1 MRRPQTYTARRLRR
15 EMSLPEVLLWN
26 GLRRNGEG
34 LRFRRQHPIGPYV
47 VDFYH
52 SAARLVIEIDG
63 IAHDMGDR
71 PARDE
76 ARQGYLE
83 KNGYTVI
90 RLPAADVLKNADDA
104 ADKIVRAV
112 NPLHHQPAAGGPP
125 PRAGE
130 DSA

>member
-1 MRRPQTYTARRLRR
+1 MRPQTYTARRLRR

-26 GLRRNGEG
+26 ALRKNGEG

-47 VDFYH
+47 VDFYY

-76 ARQGYLE
+76 VRQGYLE

-90 RLPAADVLKNADDA
+90 RSPAADVLKNADDA
-104 ADKIVRAV
+104 AEAIVRAV
-112 NPLHHQPAAGGPP
+112 SPLHHQPAAGGPP
-125 PRAGE
+125 PHAGE
-130 DSA
+130 DLI